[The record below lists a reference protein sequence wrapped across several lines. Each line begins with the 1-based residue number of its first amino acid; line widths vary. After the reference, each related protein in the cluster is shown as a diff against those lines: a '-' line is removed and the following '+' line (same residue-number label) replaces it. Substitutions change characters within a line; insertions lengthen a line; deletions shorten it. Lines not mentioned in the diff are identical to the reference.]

1 MKDHSS
7 SVSTVRNGIGSFV
20 WQIPQRSLIAVL
32 KLYRKAVSPVYGQVC
47 RFFPSCSAYALEAI
61 TVHGAVKGTWL
72 AIRRVA
78 RCHPWNDGG
87 VDHVPAGKRQWNDPA
102 DAPEIVVL
110 NHPEIPSDVEG
121 RSAA

>member
-1 MKDHSS
+1 MKDDSS
-7 SVSTVRNGIGSFV
+7 SVATAHGGIGALIWHV
-20 WQIPQRSLIAVL
+20 PQLVLISIL

-72 AIRRVA
+72 AVRRVA

-87 VDHVPAGKRQWNDPA
+87 VDHVPAGKKQWSDPA

>member
-1 MKDHSS
+1 MTQQGSS
-7 SVSTVRNGIGSFV
+7 DVPAHQRVGIFV
-20 WQIPQRSLIAVL
+20 WRLPQLVLISMV
-32 KLYRKAVSPVYGQVC
+32 KLYRKAVSPAYGQVC
-47 RFFPSCSAYALEAI
+47 RFFPSCSAYALEAV

-72 AIRRVA
+72 ALRRVG
-78 RCHPWNDGG
+78 RCHPWNLGG
-87 VDHVPAGKRQWNDPA
+87 VDHVPAGKKQWNDPA